1 MKILLLA
8 VCCGI
13 MLFMI
18 IYLIIAVKTRDK
30 LKLRQRM
37 QLIDTQQDSKY
48 WLPREDN
55 AETDNN
61 RTIAPL
67 MDRVIKPF
75 YKKIEY
81 KLLQLTPQAIKDTLA
96 QRIIYAGKQ
105 YTWNVNALI
114 VFWSFSMAAGFLLAF
129 IFVSKHSDF
138 IFIQRTAFLLAGLLI
153 GGYLPFMFL
162 NILIQKRQQNLL
174 RQLPEVLDLLCV
186 SVQAGLSFDASAAK
200 ITKQMKGA
208 FVEECDRMLRDVRMG
223 MTRKAALQ
231 NMAKRCNL
239 QEIQLFTTAIIQSE
253 RLGTSMGKTLTVQ
266 ADNMRERRMQRAK
279 AAALKA
285 PIKIIFPLVL
295 FIFPALFVITLL
307 PAILSFAKSIHP

>member
-8 VCCGI
+8 VSCGI
-13 MLFMI
+13 MFFVI
-18 IYLIIAVKTRDK
+18 IYLIITVKTRDK
-30 LKLRQRM
+30 FKLRQRI
-37 QLIDTQQDSKY
+37 QFIDAQQGSPY
-48 WLPREDN
+48 WLPHEN
-55 AETDNN
+55 NVKVNNN
-61 RTIAPL
+61 RTIAPI
-67 MDRVIKPF
+67 MDRVIKLI
-75 YKKIEY
+75 YRKIEY

-105 YTWNVNALI
+105 YKWSVNALI

-129 IFVSKHSDF
+129 IFVSKHPAF
-138 IFIQRTAFLLAGLLI
+138 IVIQRIAFLLAGLII
-153 GGYLPFMFL
+153 GGYLPFMLL
-162 NILIQKRQQNLL
+162 NMLIQKRQKDLL

-200 ITKQMKGA
+200 IVKQMKGA
-208 FVEECDRMLRDVRMG
+208 FVEECERMLRDVRMG
-223 MTRKAALQ
+223 ITRKAAMQ
-231 NMAKRCNL
+231 NMADRCDL

-253 RLGTSMGKTLTVQ
+253 RLGTSMSKTLTVQ

-285 PIKIIFPLVL
+285 PVKIIFPLVL